1 MQNIMANS
9 LSINKMKLPLSFV
22 ANNGQ
27 EESRAHFTSSL
38 KNQRIF
44 FSSDRISSIQLH
56 WAGGK

>member
-9 LSINKMKLPLSFV
+9 LPLKKMKLPFSFV

-27 EESRAHFTSSL
+27 EDFRAHFTSSL

-44 FSSDRISSIQLH
+44 FSSDRISSIRLH